1 MEEICTDI
9 SATLCDA
16 GIGGYKI
23 FYEEELTERLPENMR
38 NRETLEAAL
47 KNLSGGG
54 YIDVKYARG
63 NVFCI
68 ACIKRYEAVKTE
80 EKPATYV
87 SETVSAK
94 SAISKKVYVSLS
106 LCAFLGSAAGG
117 CVAAVLGAVL

>member
-1 MEEICTDI
+1 MEEICTNI

-16 GIGGYKI
+16 GIGGYKV
-23 FYEEELTERLPENMR
+23 FYEEELTECLPENMR

-63 NVFCI
+63 NTFCI
-68 ACIKRYEAVKTE
+68 ASFKRYEAKKTE
-80 EKPATYV
+80 AKPEV
-87 SETVSAK
+87 SVTETASERPL
-94 SAISKKVYVSLS
+94 ISKKTYLALS

>member
-1 MEEICTDI
+1 MEEICTAL
-9 SATLCDA
+9 SAVLCDA

-23 FYEEELTERLPENMR
+23 FYEEELTECLPENMR

-47 KNLSGGG
+47 KNLRSGG

-63 NVFCI
+63 NAFCI
-68 ACIKRYEAVKTE
+68 ACLKRYEAPQAE
-80 EKPATYV
+80 ETP
-87 SETVSAK
+87 VSAPAESGKKGLPK
-94 SAISKKVYVSLS
+94 SVYVALS